1 MASLKSLAAL
11 FCVAFLA
18 ALAGMPQ
25 ASLAEGGRSSK
36 NSAVLEQIIDEAREN
51 CRSMDNGVFSYGE
64 GAIHDVDVSGDGE
77 PDVIIDSAGFNCTTA
92 ASFWCGT
99 GGCMLSVVIDGES
112 YGFLTQGW
120 EVVDL
125 HNYRVLLLAVHGSEC
140 GGSNVRKC
148 VRAEVWSEG
157 AFRSPGRN

>member
-1 MASLKSLAAL
+1 MAISTSLAAL
-11 FCVAFLA
+11 FAVACLA
-18 ALAGMPQ
+18 ALVGAPQ
-25 ASLAEGGRSSK
+25 APLAEGARSEA
-36 NSAVLEQIIDEAREN
+36 NSAALKQIIDEAREN

-77 PDVIIDSAGFNCTTA
+77 PDVIVDSAGFNCTTA

-99 GGCMLSVVIDGES
+99 GGCLLSVVIDGEG

-120 EVVDL
+120 EIVDL
-125 HNYRVLLLAVHGSEC
+125 YNYRVLLLAVHGMEC

-157 AFRSPGRN
+157 AFRSPGRE